1 MALHGVK
8 LALLPYEVIQQAF
21 PIRVCEFTEERMYTS
36 SPQRLS
42 RVYTPVNA
50 LEAHAEH
57 LQAQSLSDLI
67 GGDSDTACHRAT
79 ALAFTLG
86 PLYLDLS
93 KQRITSETLSLLV
106 DWAHSCGLESKRHAL
121 VAGAMVNASERRS
134 ALHMAARWPADTAP
148 PEGMEEAVAFC
159 QSQRARLTALV
170 ERLHDANWF
179 GATGQAITD
188 VVHIGVGGSDLGPK
202 MISEALADSPSQKR
216 INVHYVS
223 SMDGAQLLPLMERL
237 APATTLLVLASKSF
251 TTADTQFNLRT
262 ALAWLSEALEIDV
275 PTVCRHQLV
284 GVSAKPEKMSEFG
297 IPTEH
302 QLIFKEWIGG
312 RFSLWS
318 PIGVSVAMQLGM
330 ECFDAL
336 LAGAHSMD
344 RHFMETPLME
354 NLPTLVALVGAWNCQ
369 FLNIP
374 THAVLPYD
382 ARLKSL
388 PAYLQQLEMESN
400 GKSVCLDGRSVTHAT
415 CPIIWGDVGPNA
427 QHAFY
432 QLLHQGGHTVSAD
445 FVAVAR
451 REVEAPQ
458 TVCDSLAA
466 QEQLTLANCLAQA
479 QLFALGDDAIPTAL
493 RGHMAQGY
501 RGNQPNS
508 LLLMKQL
515 DAWSLGALLAL
526 YEHKVFVQSVLW
538 NLNPF
543 DQPGV
548 ELGKQ
553 LATSLFNVLSGNALE
568 QSLVKDPSTQQL
580 LNKLVEWR

>member
-1 MALHGVK
+1 M
-8 LALLPYEVIQQAF
+8 F
-21 PIRVCEFTEERMYTS
+21 S
-36 SPQRLS
+36 SPSSLVP

-50 LEAHAEH
+50 LEKHAEY
-57 LQAQSLSDLI
+57 LQALSLSDLI
-67 GGDSDTACHRAT
+67 GGDTPAARERAG

-86 PLYLDLS
+86 SLHLDLS
-93 KQRITSETLSLLV
+93 KQRITPETLSLLV
-106 DWAHSCGLESKRHAL
+106 DWAHSCGVESKRAAL
-121 VAGAMVNASERRS
+121 FAGAKVNTSERRA
-134 ALHMAARWPADTAP
+134 ALHMAARWPSGTRP
-148 PEGMEEAVAFC
+148 PEGMEKAAAFC
-159 QSQRARLTALV
+159 QHQRSRLAEMV
-170 ERLHDANWF
+170 ERVHQGKWF
-179 GATGQAITD
+179 GATGQSITD

-202 MISEALADSPSQKR
+202 LISETLADRPSHAHV
-216 INVHYVS
+216 NVHYVS
-223 SMDGAQLLPLMERL
+223 SMDGAQLLPLMESL
-237 APATTLLVLASKSF
+237 NPATTLLVLASKSF
-251 TTADTQFNLRT
+251 TTADTQFNVRT
-262 ALAWLSEALEIDV
+262 ALAWLSDSLEVDV
-275 PTVCRHQLV
+275 ATVSRHQLI
-284 GVSAKPEKMSEFG
+284 GVSSKPEKMAAFG
-297 IPTEH
+297 IPEAH
-302 QLIFKEWIGG
+302 QLVFKDWIGG

-330 ECFDAL
+330 SDFNAL
-336 LAGAHSMD
+336 LEGAHAMD
-344 RHFMETPLME
+344 CHFLEAPLTE
-354 NLPTLVALVGAWNCQ
+354 NLPALIALVGAWNCQ

-382 ARLKSL
+382 GRLKSL

-400 GKSVCLDGRSVTHAT
+400 GKSVRIDGRSVTHAT

-445 FVAVAR
+445 FVAVAGR
-451 REVEAPQ
+451 HVEATPDVQ
-458 TVCDSLAA
+458 ASLAA

-479 QLFALGDDAIPTAL
+479 QLFALGDDAIPLAL

-508 LLLMKQL
+508 LLLLKQL
-515 DAWSLGALLAL
+515 DAWSIGALLAL

-553 LATSLFNVLSGNALE
+553 LATSLFNILTGSPHE
-568 QSLVKDPSTQQL
+568 QGLVKDPSTEQL
-580 LNKLVEWR
+580 LRKVGDWRQ